1 MRRTV
6 RLLALS
12 GGLALLLAA
21 CGSPPDDNV
30 APRPAEN
37 PGAVPKVFSLY
48 DPTQE
53 IMPLP
58 NDLVWLADGDPEV
71 ELEVEAGDS
80 DEMKLLK
87 QLVNALNIQGLSPN
101 MFLTVPLS
109 GAVDTS
115 TLELVVFRLDDPTAE
130 SPRTVQDFKAVQDPG
145 ILKLAPKEPFT
156 AGAYYAVAVRA
167 TLRDA
172 NGFPVEPSPVM
183 NALKST
189 QSLTGTAFEKLESL
203 RAAYNAEGGLFDA
216 LAQLTRSAFG
226 TAWGRGDVLLLWT
239 FHTADKTLALAT
251 PEIYQEALTN
261 IQQDGDLSSVTL
273 SYDAFGA
280 FLADLKQDSSQ
291 SWTANQVEWKQE
303 DNSYKDSPL
312 GLDPASVWA
321 AAGLPDTLPNDAIGS
336 IYFGR
341 FQSAVFSSFK
351 TGSPQALDVP
361 FLLVIP
367 EESETCTGPWATVV
381 FQHGIGRS
389 KGDALALAN
398 SLAQACLATFAIDA
412 PYHGDRTP
420 EGYESGD
427 LFFTANLLQDRANL
441 YQAAFDLWEAFD
453 VVSGIDLDGGGADL
467 TVRGFAAHSLGSIIG
482 SVFLNQDTRP
492 DRILLSSPSGQ
503 LSLVLDQTGLSDL
516 QGLVQNLGYTPGTTA
531 YYVFLNLVQWLM
543 DPVDGMYTGIGGNN
557 RSELAAIFAYD
568 DPVVTDVASRLFLSP
583 IFGSDLAGA
592 IQVVDPSD
600 NTTFP
605 GSDAGVYQYGLEGH
619 PAVHSFLLNPAVGD
633 EAYYEGYDETEQLTF
648 YQAAQ
653 AQAAAFF
660 GSTGD

>member
-6 RLLALS
+6 KLLALS

-30 APRPAEN
+30 APKPAPTPTT
-37 PGAVPKVFSLY
+37 PGGTAKVFAVY
-48 DPTQE
+48 DPTEE

-71 ELEVEAGDS
+71 EIAVEADDS

-87 QLVNALNIQGLSPN
+87 QLVSALNIQGLSPN

-115 TLELVVFRLDDPTAE
+115 TLELIVFRLDDPTAE
-130 SPRTVQDFKAVQDPG
+130 PPRTVQNFEVVQDTG
-145 ILKLAPKEPFT
+145 ILKLAPREPFT
-156 AGAYYAVAVRA
+156 AGAYYAVAVRS

-189 QSLTGTAFEKLESL
+189 QSLKGTAFEKLESL

-216 LAQLTRSAFG
+216 LAQFTQSVFG

-251 PEIYQEALTN
+251 SEAYMQAL
-261 IQQDGDLSSVTL
+261 QDGDLSPVTL
-273 SYDAFGA
+273 SYDDFGT
-280 FLADLKQDSSQ
+280 FLAGLKAGSLGWQI
-291 SWTANQVEWKQE
+291 NQVTWRQS
-303 DNSYKDSPL
+303 DGTYGDTPQRT
-312 GLDPASVWA
+312 D
-321 AAGLPDTLPNDAIGS
+321 PDTAWSLADIPESVPNDAIGS
-336 IYFGR
+336 VYFGR
-341 FQSAVFSSFK
+341 FQSAVFSSLAS
-351 TGSPQALDVP
+351 GSPQPLYVT
-361 FLLVIP
+361 FLVVTP
-367 EESETCTGPWATVV
+367 GSDACTSPWATVV
-381 FQHGIGRS
+381 FQHGIGQS
-389 KGDALALAN
+389 KNDALALAN
-398 SLAQACLATFAIDA
+398 SLAKACLATFAIDA

-427 LFFTANLLQDRANL
+427 LFFTANILQDRANL

-453 VVSGIDLDGGGADL
+453 VLSSIDLDGGGEDL
-467 TVRGFAAHSLGSIIG
+467 SIRGFAAHSLGSIIG
-482 SVFLNQDTRP
+482 SVFLAQDTRP

-516 QGLVQNLGYTPGTTA
+516 QALVQSLGYTPGTTA

-543 DPVDGMYTGIGGNN
+543 DPVDGMYTGIGGNE
-557 RSELAAIFAYD
+557 RSELAAVFAYR

-583 IFGSDLAGA
+583 IFGSELADA
-592 IQVVDPSD
+592 IHVVDPSD
-600 NTTFP
+600 DTTFP
-605 GSDAGVYQYGLEGH
+605 GSDDGVYQYGLEGH

-633 EAYYEGYDETEQLTF
+633 EAYYEGYDETEQLAF

-653 AQAAAFF
+653 AQAAAFL

>member
-6 RLLALS
+6 KLLALS

-30 APRPAEN
+30 EPRPAEN

-48 DPTQE
+48 NPAEE

-58 NDLVWLADGDPEV
+58 NDLVWLADGDEEV
-71 ELEVEAGDS
+71 ELDIEPDDS
-80 DEMKLLK
+80 QEMQLLK
-87 QLVNALNIQGLSPN
+87 QLINAMGIKGLSPN

-130 SPRTVQDFKAVQDPG
+130 NPRTVQSFEVVQDTG

-156 AGAYYAVAVRA
+156 PGAYYAVAVRS
-167 TLRDA
+167 TLRDT
-172 NGFPVEPSPVM
+172 NGFPVAPSPVM

-189 QSLTGTAFEKLESL
+189 QSLKGTEFEKLESL

-216 LAQLTRSAFG
+216 LAQITQAALG
-226 TAWGRGDVLLLWT
+226 TAWSRGDVLLLWT
-239 FHTADKTLALAT
+239 FHTADKTLDLAT
-251 PEIYQEALTN
+251 SEVYAQALK
-261 IQQDGDLSSVTL
+261 DGDLSSVTL
-273 SYDAFGA
+273 SYDAFGT
-280 FLADLKQDSSQ
+280 FLAGLKTGSLGWQL
-291 SWTANQVEWKQE
+291 NQVEWQQV
-303 DNSYKDSPL
+303 DGSYGDTPVPL
-312 GLDPASVWA
+312 PASAVWA
-321 AAGLPDTLPNDAIGS
+321 SPEVPDTLPNDAIGS

-341 FQSAVFSSFK
+341 FQSVAFSSL
-351 TGSPQALDVP
+351 TTDSPQALDVP
-361 FLLVIP
+361 FLVVVP
-367 EESETCTGPWATVV
+367 EESDTCTGPWPAVV

-398 SLAQACLATFAIDA
+398 SLAKACLATFAIDA

-420 EGYESGD
+420 DGYESGD

-453 VVSGIDLDGGGADL
+453 VVSTIDLDGGGGDL

-482 SVFLNQDTRP
+482 SVFLSQDIRP

-516 QGLVQNLGYTPGTTA
+516 QGLVQSLGYTPGTTA

-557 RSELAAIFAYD
+557 RSKLAAIFAYD
-568 DPVVTDVASRLFLSP
+568 DPVVTDVASQLFLSP
-583 IFGSDLAGA
+583 IFGSELAGA

-605 GSDAGVYQYGLEGH
+605 GSDDGVYQYGLEGH

-633 EAYYEGYDETEQLTF
+633 ESYYEGYDATDQLAF

-660 GSTGD
+660 AATPGDND